1 MNKKRGISIEQAAEI
16 RAQRG
21 ADRPC
26 KLRALRAAKGYSQA
40 DLARE
45 SGVVLKTI
53 QRFERIPTDI
63 DKTRLETFFAL
74 CRALDCKISDI
85 IEDEEV
91 LREYKKYR

>member
-26 KLRALRAAKGYSQA
+26 KLRALRVAKGYSQA

-53 QRFERIPTDI
+53 QRFELKPADI

-74 CRALDCKISDI
+74 CGALDCKISDL

-91 LREYKKYR
+91 LREYKNYR